1 MKKLF
6 VVFMSLMFIMCL
18 AGCEREEKTEL
29 HFYTKPNVNY
39 QMAYIIYEI
48 YGDPTKIIDGF
59 YFEKSDL
66 ECDEIYT

>member
-1 MKKLF
+1 
-6 VVFMSLMFIMCL
+6 MSLMFIMCL

-48 YGDPTKIIDGF
+48 YGC
-59 YFEKSDL
+59 L
-66 ECDEIYT
+66 LYTSPSPRDTR